1 MVADTA
7 LPAYDI
13 LIYCLKTTDS
23 ALLAEDLLDI
33 LRGFAAG
40 VSKIQFG
47 AAWAVSLQK
56 KLMQDESI
64 FASYFPKVKRKKL
77 LLQRLL
83 MEIAHCCKLLP
94 IMTQG

>member
-47 AAWAVSLQK
+47 AAWAVSLRK

-64 FASYFPKVKRKKL
+64 FASYFSKEEKETLIAAFAKEICT
-77 LLQRLL
+77 LLQTP
-83 MEIAHCCKLLP
+83 P